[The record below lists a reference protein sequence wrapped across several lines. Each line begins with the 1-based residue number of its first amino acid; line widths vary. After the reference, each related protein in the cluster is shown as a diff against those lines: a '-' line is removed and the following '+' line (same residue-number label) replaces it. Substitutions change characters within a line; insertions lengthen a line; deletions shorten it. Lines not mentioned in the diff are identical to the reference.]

1 MEGRTATR
9 PFAILALALLAAS
22 AGCSTFIGTTAASFM
37 RKARESDDPNVRYL
51 AYGKLANL
59 HAYNDDQ
66 QKEEATNL
74 LISALEPG
82 REPTASRAMICRTL
96 GELRRPEAHETLT
109 KAAEDQDATVRAEA
123 LRALGKVGTVEDSAL
138 LARVMTIDRQA
149 ECRIAAIDG
158 LGELKSGDPKIQA
171 LLVDNMGHSDPSI
184 RLASLRAL
192 RKLSRRDLGVEP
204 GPWKEYVEQLV
215 EAQKPAEPEPT
226 SVDPEAA
233 RASGTDPN
241 PH

>member
-1 MEGRTATR
+1 MEGRTRTR
-9 PFAILALALLAAS
+9 SLAILALAWVAMA
-22 AGCSTFIGTTAASFM
+22 AGCSTFIGTTASSFL
-37 RKARESDDPNVRYL
+37 RKARESDDPNIRYL
-51 AYGKLANL
+51 AYGKLADP
-59 HAYNDDQ
+59 HCYEDDR
-66 QKEEATNL
+66 QKSEATVL

-96 GELRRPEAHETLT
+96 GELRHPEAHDPLL

-123 LRALGKVGTVEDSAL
+123 LRALGKVGTTEDSAL

-158 LGELKSGDPKIQA
+158 LGELKSGDPKLQA
-171 LLVDNMGHSDPSI
+171 MLVDNMDHSDPAI

-204 GPWKEYVEQLV
+204 APWREYVEQLV
-215 EAQKPAEPEPT
+215 QAQKPAAT
-226 SVDPEAA
+226 ADGEAA
-233 RASGTDPN
+233 RTAGADPDGR
-241 PH
+241 